1 MPTPSTQE
9 LLGAWKLIPLSQLPE
24 RNCNFHIDSRGLRT
38 SHKLMMNQT
47 NNSLAGRKLETLQS
61 QETFHQSWSGAS
73 QTSTLQALCVCFL
86 LCPAA
91 STAVETVALAF
102 SLGLS
107 MVRLLSGTT
116 RL

>member
-1 MPTPSTQE
+1 
-9 LLGAWKLIPLSQLPE
+9 
-24 RNCNFHIDSRGLRT
+24 
-38 SHKLMMNQT
+38 MNQT
-47 NNSLAGRKLETLQS
+47 NNSLVGRKLETLQN

-73 QTSTLQALCVCFL
+73 QTSTLQALCVCL
-86 LCPAA
+86 LLRPAVF
-91 STAVETVALAF
+91 TVVETEALAF